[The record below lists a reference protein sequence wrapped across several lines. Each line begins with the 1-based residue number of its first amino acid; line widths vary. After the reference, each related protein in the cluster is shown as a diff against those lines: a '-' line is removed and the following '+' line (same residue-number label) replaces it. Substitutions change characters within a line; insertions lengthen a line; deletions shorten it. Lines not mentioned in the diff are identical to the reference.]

1 MKPAGD
7 PSTFEPLNQKGN
19 IGLIL
24 TSKEASIMKT
34 G

>member
-7 PSTFEPLNQKGN
+7 PSTFEPLNQKSN
-19 IGLIL
+19 IVLIL
-24 TSKEASIMKT
+24 TPKDASIMKT